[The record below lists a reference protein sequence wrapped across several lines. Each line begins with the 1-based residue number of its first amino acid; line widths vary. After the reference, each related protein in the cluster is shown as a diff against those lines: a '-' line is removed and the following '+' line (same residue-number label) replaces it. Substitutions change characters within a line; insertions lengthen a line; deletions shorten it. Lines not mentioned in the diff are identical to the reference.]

1 MLTIYNL
8 IFSFSGYLQ
17 LPALLLVPPVSVFH
31 LAPLEI
37 AVLELL
43 LAMFLIFLMDII
55 VQLKQHYM
63 STIILEL

>member
-8 IFSFSGYLQ
+8 IFSFSCYLQ
-17 LPALLLVPPVSVFH
+17 LPAWMLVLPVSVFH
-31 LAPLEI
+31 LVPLEF

-43 LAMFLIFLMDII
+43 LAMLLIFLMDII

-63 STIILEL
+63 